1 MSVSINTFLPTGR
14 LSSGVR
20 SKDGPFFHFTYGIGD
35 PTATQV
41 KFKEAPS
48 ITSLTA
54 GGGMEKLGAT
64 RRTAIVVIENQ
75 RNTERKLSFVLFSFW
90 FGKRMRGGEGEGG
103 EDEFR
108 IGREG
113 STIPC
118 QLTTRIRLEKQ
129 TVGSRA
135 FDYAILESRGT
146 STEAVSRPP
155 QEMPRHNICDAISS
169 ARILCAV
176 SLV

>member
-64 RRTAIVVIENQ
+64 RRTVIVVIENQ

-90 FGKRMRGGEGEGG
+90 FGKRMRGGRGRGEKMNSGLV
-103 EDEFR
+103 
-108 IGREG
+108 GRG
-113 STIPC
+113 A
-118 QLTTRIRLEKQ
+118 L
-129 TVGSRA
+129 SRA
-135 FDYAILESRGT
+135 
-146 STEAVSRPP
+146 
-155 QEMPRHNICDAISS
+155 N
-169 ARILCAV
+169 
-176 SLV
+176 